1 MKIHIITCDRQVA
14 RGQIHPIYRASK
26 ELKQLG
32 YKFVDTPEQ
41 ADYLFVQ
48 LTAIGREKLDFDW
61 VLGLGKS
68 VVMLDDAAST
78 GTQKMWHLK
87 KYPGKVIGYVKKQ
100 LLVDR
105 NLYKTKYPR
114 SRWHYFQLS
123 KLSPQLDNVTKA
135 DNDVDDQVL
144 SKVHLGWNLGLIERH
159 GIDVQTKSNWSKVR
173 DIDVHFSIKTKHST
187 KVERG
192 NLGKID
198 DHYAFHRASCETILD
213 EIVKRNDLTTS
224 GKCRGPSY
232 EEKMTRSKV
241 CLSPLGLG
249 EVCFRDFEA
258 ISQGAILVKPDMSH
272 LETWPDIYQ
281 PLKTYIPVK
290 WDWSD
295 LESTLLDVI
304 RNHKKYRHV
313 VDQAFAV
320 LANAWDNEVF
330 AKKFDTIMRPILHCR
345 D

>member
-1 MKIHIITCDRQVA
+1 MKIYIAACSRQVA

-26 ELKQLG
+26 ELSQLG
-32 YKFVDTPEQ
+32 YE
-41 ADYLFVQ
+41 FVQ
-48 LTAIGREKLDFDW
+48 TPDNADCIFIQMTGIKKEIDFDS
-61 VLGLGKS
+61 LLELGKPI
-68 VVMLDDAAST
+68 VFLDDAAST
-78 GTQKMWHLK
+78 GTAKMWLVK
-87 KYPGKVIGYVKKQ
+87 KYPEKIIGYVKKQ

-114 SRWHYFQLS
+114 SRWHYLQLS
-123 KLSPQLDNVTKA
+123 KLSPQLANATEA
-135 DNDVDDQVL
+135 DNNVDDQVL

-159 GIDVQTKSNWSKVR
+159 GIDIHTKSNWSKVR

-187 KVERG
+187 KVERD

-213 EIVKRNDLTTS
+213 EIVQRNSFTVS

-232 EEKMTRSKV
+232 DEKMARSKV
-241 CLSPLGLG
+241 CLSPHGLG

-281 PLKTYIPVK
+281 PWKTYVPVK

-295 LESTLLDVI
+295 LESTLVEVI
-304 RNHKKYRHV
+304 GNYKKYRGIT
-313 VDQAFAV
+313 DQAFAV
-320 LANAWDNEVF
+320 LANAWDNKVF
-330 AKKFDTIMRPILHCR
+330 AEKFDSIMKPIFELKKR
-345 D
+345 